1 MSSLLLLMGLLLVAY
16 LGSFLVGGERSV
28 SGVGLPSS
36 VEWVVLGVVVG
47 PQVLGVV
54 SGSLIDAVHSVV
66 TVGLAWLMLTAG
78 VQYASTKRGRVRFSR
93 VLVALPW
100 ALVTAASVFAAVW
113 YALPRI
119 APELASQRLV
129 LALALSAISCET
141 THQAM
146 RWVRERYGASGP
158 LIDLLEDVA
167 VAEDLVPIGILVAL
181 FALAGD
187 SKIPWIGPAGVASV
201 TVSLG
206 VVLGVLCALLL
217 GREFRLRESW
227 GTVLGISLLGIGVS
241 ATVGLA
247 YVVVSFLLGAVL
259 VLVSRHSGEIRAML
273 APTERGALLP
283 LLIVCGVRLE
293 PRAIFHTLA
302 IFGVVLAARVVSKVL
317 LARVLVAVDD
327 DARPAG
333 GALGFGMLSCG
344 SLTMSIGLVCATTY
358 RGPVGDTVLAVAAA
372 LCVAGELVGPPALRA
387 TLRRV
392 NELHPERSIHPPPM
406 APNEEEEASS

>member
-54 SGSLIDAVHSVV
+54 SGSLIDAVQSVV

-78 VQYASTKRGRVRFSR
+78 VQYACTSRGRVRFGR

-100 ALVTAASVFAAVW
+100 GLVTAASVFAAVW
-113 YALPRI
+113 YALPRV
-119 APELASQRLV
+119 APELVPDRLV
-129 LALALSAISCET
+129 LALALAAISCET
-141 THQAM
+141 TRHAM
-146 RWVRERYGASGP
+146 RWVRERYGATGP
-158 LIDLLEDVA
+158 LIDLLEDIA
-167 VAEDLVPIGILVAL
+167 CAEDLVPIGILVAL
-181 FALAGD
+181 FGLAGG
-187 SKIPWIGPAGVASV
+187 SKIHWLGPARVASI

-247 YVVVSFLLGAVL
+247 YVVVSFLIGAVL
-259 VLVSRHSGEIRAML
+259 VLVSRHAGDIRGML

-283 LLIVCGVRLE
+283 LLIVCGVRIQPHE
-293 PRAIFHTLA
+293 IIHTVS
-302 IFGVVLAARVVSKVL
+302 IFGVVLGARVVSKLL
-317 LARVLVAVDD
+317 LARVLVAVNAE
-327 DARPAG
+327 ARRAG
-333 GALGFGMLSCG
+333 RSLGLGMLSSG
-344 SLTMSIGLVCATTY
+344 SLTMCIGLVCATTF

-387 TLRRV
+387 ALRRV
-392 NELHPERSIHPPPM
+392 GELHPERSIHPPPL
-406 APNEEEEASS
+406 APEEAS

>member
-1 MSSLLLLMGLLLVAY
+1 MNSLLLLMGLLLVAY

-28 SGVGLPSS
+28 AGVGLPSS

-47 PQVLGVV
+47 PQALGVV
-54 SGSLIDAVHSVV
+54 SGSLIDAVQSVV
-66 TVGLAWLMLTAG
+66 TVGLAWLMLTTG
-78 VQYASTKRGRVRFSR
+78 VQYACTNRGRVRFGR
-93 VLVALPW
+93 VVAALPW
-100 ALVTAASVFAAVW
+100 SAVTAASVFGAVW
-113 YALPRI
+113 YAVPHV
-119 APELASQRLV
+119 APELEPSRLV
-129 LALALSAISCET
+129 LGLALAAISCET
-141 THQAM
+141 TRHAM
-146 RWVRERYGASGP
+146 RWARERYGATGP
-158 LIDLLEDVA
+158 LIDLLEDIA
-167 VAEDLVPIGILVAL
+167 CAEDLVPIGILVAL

-187 SKIPWIGPAGVASV
+187 SKVRWLGPMGVAGV

-206 VVLGVLCALLL
+206 VVLGVLCGLLL

-259 VLVSRHSGEIRAML
+259 VLASRHAGEIRAML

-293 PRAIFHTLA
+293 PREITHTLA
-302 IFGVVLAARVVSKVL
+302 IFGVVLGARVVSKVA
-317 LARVLVAVDD
+317 LARVLVAVDA
-327 DARPAG
+327 DARAAG
-333 GALGFGMLSCG
+333 GALGFGMLSSG
-344 SLTMSIGLVCATTY
+344 SLTMCIGLVCATAF

-392 NELHPERSIHPPPM
+392 GEIHPELLPPPI
-406 APNEEEEASS
+406 ARGEEEAS